1 MKEERKES
9 ESSDQPLDDPSLVS
23 NVVDAESKQKRFV
36 FIKCFY
42 LFFCFVL
49 FFHFIINFI
58 HICRTWE
65 QWSYEDKAIFFEA
78 LNECGKNFEAI
89 QVYFQKNNKNKLRG
103 LKNKDQIRTFYYRT
117 WHKICKYVDFAD
129 DYKHLKKSS
138 KELYSLINFG
148 ELRKRLGSQLD
159 DKTGL
164 KLRELIF
171 KGHTSVKI
179 KGKTHRLRTPTC
191 LALKKLNEINGAG
204 LNNSS
209 SSSTTSSNSEI
220 VDTSIPSPIVP
231 CKLAL
236 SLSPASTEDFDRVHR
251 LALANPNVTITS
263 RPGKSLASI
272 IEYLMQK
279 WKSTLDDAELWI
291 VPKPG
296 VNFEHPDISVI
307 GPVTSATLSL
317 SSLKKDGD
325 IDEDS
330 INSRETNKSEQQQ
343 NDLNSITKLGWNI
356 ETAKSLS
363 IGELFLIAGGGNESK
378 IHLELNYTWKNP
390 VTKSSLS
397 STNSTMS
404 MLAKLALSEL
414 SKKKSQA
421 SAIVSSSAPRTAKS
435 NNNNNNTLN
444 GESSQIESTSTER
457 LCGGDLDNNETHE
470 FRRPTLPLSKT
481 GIQQHQAFKQQIE
494 TLMPKYN
501 MRKGRPLSRLKRP
514 VLQPVSK
521 RPLQPAPAMK
531 STEGQVKFRILPT
544 GITLNHQAASSSSS
558 PPVINVKP
566 FGTSSTMTTPTETTT
581 IAVVTSPPSSSSMNG
596 TAATSVTSTVTT
608 TSTTP
613 TRNNIDLDPGN
624 SNDSI
629 SSALA
634 FFEPQAQN
642 QRLTSKTDHFLDSV
656 LENSNSS
663 VLQTPPRVRPTPPTS
678 PSRAVSNDS
687 WIPDLSSFLNNIHSG
702 GGGSSSNKDHHHQS
716 RIINNDQQNKIV
728 AASNEDSVQSNG
740 SEVDRQLLSMMS
752 ESSVDFTSK
761 FAKLASAVVG
771 HEDVNV
777 KDA

>member
-1 MKEERKES
+1 MFS
-9 ESSDQPLDDPSLVS
+9 
-23 NVVDAESKQKRFV
+23 
-36 FIKCFY
+36 
-42 LFFCFVL
+42 
-49 FFHFIINFI
+49 FHVIINFI
-58 HICRTWE
+58 HIYRTWE

-89 QVYFQKNNKNKLRG
+89 QVYFQKNNKNRLRG

-117 WHKICKYVDFAD
+117 WHKICKYVDFTD

-209 SSSTTSSNSEI
+209 STSTTSSTNSEI
-220 VDTSIPSPIVP
+220 FDPTTPSPIVP
-231 CKLAL
+231 CKLSL
-236 SLSPASTEDFDRVHR
+236 NLSPASTEDFDRVHR

-263 RPGKSLASI
+263 RPGKSLSSI

-279 WKSTLDDAELWI
+279 WKSSLDDAELWI

-296 VNFEHPDISVI
+296 MNFEHPDISVI
-307 GPVTSATLSL
+307 GPATLSL

-325 IDEDS
+325 NVDEDS
-330 INSRETNKSEQQQ
+330 INSRETSNSEQQQ
-343 NDLNSITKLGWNI
+343 NDLNGITKLLGWNM

-363 IGELFLIAGGGNESK
+363 IGELFLIAGGGGGGNKSK

-390 VTKSSLS
+390 VTKSSSS

-421 SAIVSSSAPRTAKS
+421 SAILSSSAPRTSKS
-435 NNNNNNTLN
+435 NNNINNTLN
-444 GESSQIESTSTER
+444 IESSSQIESTCSER
-457 LCGGDLDNNETHE
+457 LRGGDLDTNTETHE

-514 VLQPVSK
+514 ALLQPVSK

-531 STEGQVKFRILPT
+531 STEGQVKFRILP
-544 GITLNHQAASSSSS
+544 NHHQVAAPSSSSSS
-558 PPVINVKP
+558 PPSVINIKSP
-566 FGTSSTMTTPTETTT
+566 FGGAGSTMTTTPTETT
-581 IAVVTSPPSSSSMNG
+581 IAVVTPPPS
-596 TAATSVTSTVTT
+596 VTLSTVTSA

-613 TRNNIDLDPGN
+613 SRNIDLDPGN

-634 FFEPQAQN
+634 FFEPQAQNN

-687 WIPDLSSFLNNIHSG
+687 WIPDLSSFLNNIHPG
-702 GGGSSSNKDHHHQS
+702 GGSSNKDHHHQS
-716 RIINNDQQNKIV
+716 RIINNDNQHNNKNNIV
-728 AASNEDSVQSNG
+728 NVVATNEDSVQSNG

-771 HEDVNV
+771 HEDDNV

>member
-1 MKEERKES
+1 M
-9 ESSDQPLDDPSLVS
+9 
-23 NVVDAESKQKRFV
+23 
-36 FIKCFY
+36 
-42 LFFCFVL
+42 
-49 FFHFIINFI
+49 
-58 HICRTWE
+58 
-65 QWSYEDKAIFFEA
+65 
-78 LNECGKNFEAI
+78 
-89 QVYFQKNNKNKLRG
+89 
-103 LKNKDQIRTFYYRT
+103 
-117 WHKICKYVDFAD
+117 
-129 DYKHLKKSS
+129 
-138 KELYSLINFG
+138 YSLINFG

-191 LALKKLNEINGAG
+191 VALKKLNEINGAG

-209 SSSTTSSNSEI
+209 SSSTTTNSEI
-220 VDTSIPSPIVP
+220 IDPSTPSPIVP
-231 CKLAL
+231 CKLTL

-251 LALANPNVTITS
+251 LALANPNVTITT
-263 RPGKSLASI
+263 RPGKSLASV

-279 WKSTLDDAELWI
+279 WKSTLDDAELWV

-296 VNFEHPDISVI
+296 MNLEQPDISVI

-325 IDEDS
+325 VDEDTV
-330 INSRETNKSEQQQ
+330 NTTKPEQQ
-343 NDLNSITKLGWNI
+343 NDLNSITKLGWNM
-356 ETAKSLS
+356 EAAKSLS
-363 IGELFLIAGGGNESK
+363 IGELFLIAGGNRSK

-390 VTKSSLS
+390 VTKSSSLS
-397 STNSTMS
+397 STNSSTMS

-421 SAIVSSSAPRTAKS
+421 STIVASSPRTSKS
-435 NNNNNNTLN
+435 NNNTLN
-444 GESSQIESTSTER
+444 NESQIESTSTER
-457 LCGGDLDNNETHE
+457 LRDLDNTETHE

-514 VLQPVSK
+514 ALQPVSK

-544 GITLNHQAASSSSS
+544 GITLNHQAASS
-558 PPVINVKP
+558 PVINVKP
-566 FGTSSTMTTPTETTT
+566 FGTSTTTPTETT
-581 IAVVTSPPSSSSMNG
+581 IAVVTPPSSIK
-596 TAATSVTSTVTT
+596 AAATVTT
-608 TSTTP
+608 TTTSTP
-613 TRNNIDLDPGN
+613 TRNIDLDPGN

-634 FFEPQAQN
+634 FFEPAQN
-642 QRLTSKTDHFLDSV
+642 QRMTSKTDHFLDSV

-687 WIPDLSSFLNNIHSG
+687 WIPDLSSFLNNIHPG
-702 GGGSSSNKDHHHQS
+702 GSSNKDQS
-716 RIINNDQQNKIV
+716 RIHDQQKIV

-771 HEDVNV
+771 HEDVNG